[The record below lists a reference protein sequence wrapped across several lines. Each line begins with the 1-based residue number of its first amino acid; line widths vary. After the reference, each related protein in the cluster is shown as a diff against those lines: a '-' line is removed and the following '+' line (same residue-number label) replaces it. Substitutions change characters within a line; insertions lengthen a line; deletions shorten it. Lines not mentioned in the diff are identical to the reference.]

1 MQDREAVSG
10 VFLLNVT
17 KMKNAFLFLVAILI
31 FTASNAFAGI
41 AGSKHNFSSQGWS
54 GGKICKPCHT
64 PHNADASV
72 GNAPLWNHAVTGATY
87 TLYSSPT
94 LDAVME
100 QPGGVSKLC
109 LSCHDG
115 TIALDS
121 FGGTTGSTMISG
133 PGLIGTDLSDDH
145 PVSFDWGHESNTGGS
160 CSQCHDAHGSSGITF
175 VSPLPFFDG
184 RVECATC
191 HDPHNGPGFDHMLRM
206 TMAGSALCLHC
217 HSNK

>member
-1 MQDREAVSG
+1 MKRTFLFHV
-10 VFLLNVT
+10 VFLILTVT
-17 KMKNAFLFLVAILI
+17 P
-31 FTASNAFAGI
+31 AFAGI
-41 AGSKHNFSSQGWS
+41 SGSLHDFSDEVWS

-64 PHNADASV
+64 PHNADTTVVDS
-72 GNAPLWNHAVTGATY
+72 PLWNHEVTTTDPY

-94 LDAVME
+94 LDATMD
-100 QPGGVSKLC
+100 QPRGVSKLC

-115 TIALDS
+115 TIAIDS
-121 FGGTTGSTMISG
+121 FGGSTTASTMISG

-160 CSQCHDAHGSSGITF
+160 CSQCHQSHPLAFI
-175 VSPLPFFDG
+175 SPLPFFDG

-191 HDPHNGPGFDHMLRM
+191 HDPHSGPGFDHMLRM
-206 TMAGSALCLHC
+206 TMTGSALCLHC